1 MIVAVPLPSGLA
13 SRIPTARASELL
25 GPYCSG
31 FGRPLPYDPGSGPD
45 VIEIDIP
52 DALISAMR
60 SNYRGVSPDEV
71 VRRVLAANVKP
82 EPKPNPNPNLP
93 RTTPAPS
100 QAPPKNS
107 KPLSPT
113 LSLLF
118 AMLAP
123 VVGIVLL
130 VVLLRRVPGLRTG
143 GSFDEWTGG
152 Q

>member
-1 MIVAVPLPSGLA
+1 MIVGVSFPEGLA
-13 SRIPTARASELL
+13 ARVPANRANELL
-25 GPYCSG
+25 GPYCAG
-31 FGRPLPYDPGSGPD
+31 FGRPLPDDPGAGPE

-52 DALISAMR
+52 DALISAIR
-60 SNYRGVSPDEV
+60 SNYRGVPPEEV

-82 EPKPNPNPNLP
+82 DPRPNPNLP

-100 QAPPKNS
+100 QAPPKNP
-107 KPLSPT
+107 KPTSPAF
-113 LSLLF
+113 SLLF

-130 VVLLRRVPGLRTG
+130 VVLLRRIPGLRTG